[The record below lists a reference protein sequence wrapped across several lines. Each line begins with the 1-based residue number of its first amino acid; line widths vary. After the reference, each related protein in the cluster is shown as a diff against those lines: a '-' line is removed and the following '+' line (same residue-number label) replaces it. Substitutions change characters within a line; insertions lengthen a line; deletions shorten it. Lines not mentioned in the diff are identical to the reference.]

1 MGNGAFVSFL
11 STYFCDMSSLV
22 MAAITTENY
31 NKLNLELELKTATL
45 EDVKLRFL
53 KDKAYSITL
62 LFLEQ
67 LWHII
72 FGRETGFW
80 YH

>member
-1 MGNGAFVSFL
+1 MDNGAFVSFI
-11 STYFCDMSSLV
+11 STYFSDMSSLV
-22 MAAITTENY
+22 MAAITTKNY
-31 NKLNLELELKTATL
+31 NKLNLELKIATL

>member
-1 MGNGAFVSFL
+1 MDNGAFVSFI

-22 MAAITTENY
+22 MAAITTKNY
-31 NKLNLELELKTATL
+31 NKLNLELKIATL